1 MLHVYPSHVS
11 NCENMEPESIPRGI
25 GEQLYHEGVRIDFRG
40 CRVSKSNQKFL
51 EVVRVRKVKF
61 IFDSWE
67 QIKEYSDD
75 VSEETIDMDYEEWKE
90 ETIKFCDG
98 YWEDVR

>member
-1 MLHVYPSHVS
+1 M
-11 NCENMEPESIPRGI
+11 
-25 GEQLYHEGVRIDFRG
+25 
-40 CRVSKSNQKFL
+40 
-51 EVVRVRKVKF
+51 RKVKF
-61 IFDSWE
+61 IFDDWE

-98 YWEDVR
+98 YWEDVK